1 MRDASYEFL
10 KRLLSTPG
18 PSGNEGAAAGVWREE
33 ARGFAEVR
41 GDRMGNSF
49 ATLNAGGSPKVMLSG
64 HIDEIGVI
72 VTHIDEKGLV
82 RFSGVGGWDPQVLV
96 GQRVR
101 LQTQSGEVVGV
112 VGKKAIHVME
122 PEERKKVS
130 DIKSLWIDIG
140 AKDADE
146 AKGIVRVGDAGV
158 VDQDL
163 LELPN
168 DRIASRALDNRM
180 GAFVVLEALR
190 LLSEEEG
197 VNAEVVAVAS
207 VQEEI
212 GLYGARG
219 AAFGLDPDA
228 AIAVDVTHATDTPG
242 VSKNENGDHALGS
255 GPVIK
260 RATNLS
266 PIVSEGL
273 IAAAEEAGI
282 SYTLEADS
290 RSTGTDAD
298 AIQFTRAGI
307 ATGLVS
313 VPNRYMHS
321 PNEMVDLGDLEECAR
336 LISVYIKGL
345 GRTRTSSASV
355 NERAASGPHPWSRP
369 RFCSRSSF
377 SGPTSRR

>member
-18 PSGNEGAAAGVWREE
+18 PSGNEGAAAKIWREE
-33 ARGFAEVR
+33 AKGFAEVR

-64 HIDEIGVI
+64 HIDEIGLM
-72 VTHIDEKGLV
+72 VTHIDDKGLL
-82 RFSGVGGWDPQVLV
+82 RFTGVGGWDPQVLV

-101 LQTQSGEVVGV
+101 LQTEKGEVVGV
-112 VGKKAIHVME
+112 IGKKAIHVME

-130 DIKSLWIDIG
+130 EIKSLWIDVG

-146 AKGIVRVGDAGV
+146 AKGMVRIGDVGV

-168 DRIASRALDNRM
+168 ERIASRSLDNRM

-197 VNAEVVAVAS
+197 VGAEVVAVAS

-266 PIVSEGL
+266 PLVSEGL
-273 IAAAEEAGI
+273 IAAAEGADIE
-282 SYTLEADS
+282 YTLEADS

-321 PNEMVDLGDLEECAR
+321 PNEMVDLEDIEACAK
-336 LISVYIKGL
+336 LIAAYVKGL
-345 GRTRTSSASV
+345 GEDTDFVR
-355 NERAASGPHPWSRP
+355 
-369 RFCSRSSF
+369 
-377 SGPTSRR
+377 

>member
-18 PSGNEGAAAGVWREE
+18 PSGNEGAAAKVWREE
-33 ARGFAEVR
+33 AAKFAEVR

-49 ATLNAGGSPKVMLSG
+49 ATLNPGGSPRVMLAG
-64 HIDEIGVI
+64 HIDEIGVM
-72 VTHIDEKGLV
+72 VTHVDEKGLL
-82 RFSGVGGWDPQVLV
+82 RFTGVGGWDPQVLV

-101 LQTQSGEVVGV
+101 IQTANGEVMGV
-112 VGKKAIHVME
+112 IGKKAIHLME

-130 DIKSLWIDIG
+130 DIKSLWIDVG
-140 AKDADE
+140 AKDGDE
-146 AKGIVRVGDAGV
+146 AKGMVRVGDVGV

-168 DRIASRALDNRM
+168 GRIASRSLDNRM

-190 LLSEEEG
+190 LLSEED
-197 VNAEVVAVAS
+197 AIAPEVVAVAS

-219 AAFGLDPDA
+219 AAYGLDPDA

-266 PIVSEGL
+266 PIVSDGL

-282 SYTLEADS
+282 EYTLEADS

-313 VPNRYMHS
+313 APNRYMHS
-321 PNEMVDLGDLEECAR
+321 PNEVVDLGDLEGCAR
-336 LISVYIKGL
+336 LISVYVKGL
-345 GRTRTSSASV
+345 GKDANFVR
-355 NERAASGPHPWSRP
+355 
-369 RFCSRSSF
+369 
-377 SGPTSRR
+377 

>member
-1 MRDASYEFL
+1 MYDASQDFL
-10 KRLLSTPG
+10 KKLLSTPG
-18 PSGNEGAAAGVWREE
+18 PSGYEGAAAGVWRAE
-33 ARGFAEVR
+33 AETFASEVR

-49 ATLNAGGSPKVMLSG
+49 ATLNPGGSPRVMLAG
-64 HIDEIGVI
+64 HVDEIGLMI
-72 VTHIDEKGLV
+72 THVDDAGLL
-82 RFSGVGGWDPQVLV
+82 RFTGVGGWDSQVLV

-101 LQTQSGEVVGV
+101 IQTQGGEVRGV
-112 VGKKAIHVME
+112 IGKKAIHVME
-122 PEERKKVS
+122 AEERKKVS
-130 DIKSLWIDIG
+130 EIKSLWIDVG
-140 AKDADE
+140 AKDGEE
-146 AKGIVRVGDAGV
+146 AKSMVRVGDVAV
-158 VDQDL
+158 LDHEV

-168 DRIASRALDNRM
+168 GRIASRALDNRM

-190 LLSEEEG
+190 LLSEKESFD
-197 VNAEVVAVAS
+197 AEVVAVAS

-242 VSKNENGDHALGS
+242 VSKDEHGDHALGS

-266 PIVSEGL
+266 PIVSDGL
-273 IAAAEEAGI
+273 IAAAEAGGMA
-282 SYTLEADS
+282 YTLEADS

-313 VPNRYMHS
+313 APNRYMHS
-321 PNEMVDLGDLEECAR
+321 PCEIVALEDLANCAQ
-336 LISVYIKGL
+336 LISTYVGGLEKG
-345 GRTRTSSASV
+345 TSFV
-355 NERAASGPHPWSRP
+355 R
-369 RFCSRSSF
+369 
-377 SGPTSRR
+377 

>member
-49 ATLNAGGSPKVMLSG
+49 ATLNAGGSPRVMLSG

-101 LQTQSGEVVGV
+101 LQTRSGEVVGV
-112 VGKKAIHVME
+112 IGKKAIHLME

-130 DIKSLWIDIG
+130 EIKSLWIDIG

-146 AKGIVRVGDAGV
+146 AKEMVRVGDAGV

-180 GAFVVLEALR
+180 GAFVVLEAVR

-228 AIAVDVTHATDTPG
+228 AVAVDVTHATDTPG

-273 IAAAEEAGI
+273 IAAAEQAGI

-313 VPNRYMHS
+313 APNRYMHS
-321 PNEMVDLGDLEECAR
+321 PNEMVELGDLEDCAR
-336 LISVYIKGL
+336 LISVYTKGL
-345 GRTRTSSASV
+345 GPDTDFVR
-355 NERAASGPHPWSRP
+355 
-369 RFCSRSSF
+369 
-377 SGPTSRR
+377 

>member
-10 KRLLSTPG
+10 QRLLSTPG
-18 PSGNEGAAAGVWREE
+18 PSGNEGVAAKVWREE
-33 ARGFAEVR
+33 AQAFAEVR

-49 ATLNAGGSPKVMLSG
+49 ATLNAGGSPRVMLSG
-64 HIDEIGVI
+64 HIDEIGLM
-72 VTHIDEKGLV
+72 VTHIDEKGLL
-82 RFSGVGGWDPQVLV
+82 RFTGVGGWDPQVLV

-101 LQTQSGEVVGV
+101 VQTENGEVAGV
-112 VGKKAIHVME
+112 IGKKAIHVME

-130 DIKSLWIDIG
+130 EIKSLWIDVG
-140 AKDADE
+140 AKDGDE
-146 AKGIVRVGDAGV
+146 AKGMIRVGDVGV
-158 VDQDL
+158 LDQDL
-163 LELPN
+163 LELLN
-168 DRIASRALDNRM
+168 GRIASRSLDNRM

-190 LLSEEEG
+190 LLSEEKG
-197 VNAEVVAVAS
+197 VDAEVVAVAS

-219 AAFGLDPDA
+219 AAFGLDPVA

-273 IAAAEEAGI
+273 IAAAQEAGI
-282 SYTLEADS
+282 AYTLEADS

-313 VPNRYMHS
+313 APNRYMHS
-321 PNEMVDLGDLEECAR
+321 PNEIVDLGDLEDCAR
-336 LISVYIKGL
+336 LISAYVQKL
-345 GRTRTSSASV
+345 DANTDFVR
-355 NERAASGPHPWSRP
+355 
-369 RFCSRSSF
+369 
-377 SGPTSRR
+377 

>member
-18 PSGNEGAAAGVWREE
+18 PSGNEGAAARVWREE
-33 ARGFAEVR
+33 AGGFAEVG

-49 ATLNAGGSPKVMLSG
+49 ATLNAGGSPRVMLSG
-64 HIDEIGVI
+64 HIDEIGLM
-72 VTHIDEKGLV
+72 VTHIDEGGLL
-82 RFSGVGGWDPQVLV
+82 RFTGVGGWDPQVLV

-101 LQTQSGEVVGV
+101 LQTRDGEVMGV

-130 DIKSLWIDIG
+130 EIKNLWLDIG
-140 AKDADE
+140 AKDSDE
-146 AKGIVRVGDAGV
+146 AKGMVRVGDVGV

-168 DRIASRALDNRM
+168 GRIASRSLDNRM

-190 LLSEEEG
+190 LLSEEE
-197 VNAEVVAVAS
+197 VSAEVVAVAS

-219 AAFGLDPDA
+219 AAYGLDPDA

-242 VSKNENGDHALGS
+242 VSKSENGDHALGS
-255 GPVIK
+255 GPVIE

-266 PIVSEGL
+266 PVVSEGL
-273 IAAAEEAGI
+273 IAAAEKADI
-282 SYTLEADS
+282 AYTLEADS

-313 VPNRYMHS
+313 APNRYMHS
-321 PNEMVDLGDLEECAR
+321 PSEVVDLGDLENCAR
-336 LISVYIKGL
+336 LI
-345 GRTRTSSASV
+345 
-355 NERAASGPHPWSRP
+355 AAYVQEFDENTDFIR
-369 RFCSRSSF
+369 
-377 SGPTSRR
+377 

>member
-10 KRLLSTPG
+10 KKLLSTPG
-18 PSGNEGAAAGVWREE
+18 PSGNEGAAANIWREE
-33 ARGFAEVR
+33 AKGFAEVR

-64 HIDEIGVI
+64 HIDEIGLM
-72 VTHIDEKGLV
+72 VTHIDEKGLL
-82 RFSGVGGWDPQVLV
+82 RFTGVGGWDPQVLV

-101 LQTQSGEVVGV
+101 LQTENGEVVGV
-112 VGKKAIHVME
+112 IGKKAIHVME

-130 DIKSLWIDIG
+130 EIKSLWIDVG

-146 AKGIVRVGDAGV
+146 AKRMVRVGDVGV

-168 DRIASRALDNRM
+168 GRIASRSLDNRM

-197 VNAEVVAVAS
+197 VGAEVVAVAS

-266 PIVSEGL
+266 PVVSEGL
-273 IAAAEEAGI
+273 IAAAKGADI
-282 SYTLEADS
+282 AYTLEADS

-313 VPNRYMHS
+313 APNRYMHS
-321 PNEMVDLGDLEECAR
+321 PNEIVDLGDLENCAR
-336 LISVYIKGL
+336 LISAYIKGL
-345 GRTRTSSASV
+345 DASTNFV
-355 NERAASGPHPWSRP
+355 R
-369 RFCSRSSF
+369 
-377 SGPTSRR
+377 